1 MPPTKCATECQ
12 LLGGKVNAATFHD
25 YCLDLLKRG
34 GKDFGVLDEKDLWI
48 YLRRRIREL
57 RLEHYIR
64 AANVAQFL
72 NDLLEFVSRCHDEL
86 VTPERYEQYVVRLE
100 RKEVPMP
107 RVVKSKNVLDD
118 AEVLG
123 RCREIA
129 RVFTTMERWLR
140 EENLGTFGH
149 MITRAHALLHND
161 ETVLAA
167 ARARA
172 RFILADEF
180 QDANYAQIEIQ
191 PASPGPMATFSPSA
205 IPTRQLPARASSAAS
220 QLFDRHFPNAKRVIL
235 RRTFHD
241 SDSPQRVCPDRQE
254 PCSFAKHPDGELIP
268 PHSAQS
274 AREEEAPGQERSCP
288 VLRHRAVLTSRDAEG
303 PDVVAYPERKQIEM
317 QMVGFRHPL
326 RSHYNR
332 DDVVRELAEA
342 GIPFVIEHGHLR
354 CSRSSRSFACLNA
367 IVSGGDDVS
376 PFAWPHRPVSTWIP
390 RTFEVMRANAREK
403 REDRVVPLSAVL
415 DHRRR
420 C

>member
-1 MPPTKCATECQ
+1 MASPKPNSRPALFLPDDRQREAIGHVDGPMLVVAGAGTGKTSVLTHRIERLVKEGHAQPQEILALTYTKNAANEMRDRVGK
-12 LLGGKVNAATFHD
+12 LLGGKEVNAATFHD
-25 YCLDLLKRG
+25 YCLDLLKRV

-149 MITRAHALLHND
+149 MITRAHALLHSD

-180 QDANYAQIEIQ
+180 QDANYAQIEILARLAGTDGNIFAVGDPDQ
-191 PASPGPMATFSPSA
+191 A
-205 IPTRQLPARASSAAS
+205 IYRFRGASSAAF
-220 QLFDRHFPNAKRVIL
+220 QLVRSSFPQRQTRSPRKESPL
-235 RRTFHD
+235 HL
-241 SDSPQRVCPDRQE
+241 SDSPQRVRADRQE
-254 PCSFAKHPDGELIP
+254 P
-268 PHSAQS
+268 
-274 AREEEAPGQERSCP
+274 
-288 VLRHRAVLTSRDAEG
+288 T
-303 PDVVAYPERKQIEM
+303 
-317 QMVGFRHPL
+317 
-326 RSHYNR
+326 
-332 DDVVRELAEA
+332 
-342 GIPFVIEHGHLR
+342 GIRQTL
-354 CSRSSRSFACLNA
+354 
-367 IVSGGDDVS
+367 
-376 PFAWPHRPVSTWIP
+376 
-390 RTFEVMRANAREK
+390 
-403 REDRVVPLSAVL
+403 
-415 DHRRR
+415 
-420 C
+420 